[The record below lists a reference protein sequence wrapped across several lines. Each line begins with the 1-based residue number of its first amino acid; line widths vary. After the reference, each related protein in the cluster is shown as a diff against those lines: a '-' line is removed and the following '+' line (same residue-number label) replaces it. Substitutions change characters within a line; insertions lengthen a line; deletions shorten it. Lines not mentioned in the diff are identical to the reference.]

1 MARDSYVML
10 CGYVPLDPRYEHTL
24 KFDDPDLQEYY
35 FYTKMVHET
44 TADMSYLR
52 KGRYINVD
60 FSIEDLEGVN
70 YLYTKNHGEKRQYY
84 FVDRKEYVSTQVT
97 RLHVTLDVL
106 QTYQHDWYL
115 PPCFVEREHVN
126 DDTVGANMVDEGLE
140 LGEYVTNSEFSLD
153 FGELAIV
160 IQSSVTLTNPIG
172 DPITGGIIGNVYN
185 GLALYTRTL
194 NTTGALVIDAVI
206 KSLETSGKADAIANM
221 WVYPKRMI
229 NADFGTEDDST
240 MLLVKGIKPF
250 TFSTIRNV
258 TLGGYVPKN
267 KKLLTYPYNLLYVHN
282 NMGECAMYHYELF
295 STTANDG
302 LPGFRIAGN
311 IGADGTVRLMPC
323 NYAGIAENNE
333 EGLSLTGFP
342 TCSWTQD
349 AYKIWLAQNA
359 NSQGLAI
366 QTGNIAVGIGAAQA
380 AIGVGQAALPGG
392 ENGVH
397 MMASGIDRAYSGYLQ
412 VAGVLAARKDAQV
425 QPPQAKGA
433 QSSSCNITD
442 GKHTFQLCARS
453 IQAGMAR
460 SLDDYFQMYG
470 YKVNQVKFP
479 NITGR
484 QNWNYVKTIGAVVQ
498 GNIDAEDRLKI
509 GMILDKGVT
518 FWHDPEQM
526 YNYFGTNSL
535 KKPEPDISLNNVIIF

>member
-1 MARDSYVML
+1 MAYDSSVIL

-24 KFDDPDLQEYY
+24 KFEVPDDQEAY
-35 FYTKMVHET
+35 FYSLMKYERMTDLT
-44 TADMSYLR
+44 YLR
-52 KGRYINVD
+52 KNHYIQVD
-60 FSIEDLEGVN
+60 IRIRDLEGVN
-70 YLYTKNHGEKRQYY
+70 YLYTKNPGEKTRYY
-84 FVDRKEYVSTQVT
+84 FIERKEYLSESAT
-97 RLHVTLDVL
+97 RLHVTLDVM
-106 QTYQHDWYL
+106 QTYQHDWII
-115 PPCFVEREHVN
+115 PPCFVEREHVL
-126 DDTVGANMVDEGLE
+126 DDSLGANMIDEGLE

-172 DPITGGIIGNVYN
+172 EPITGGIIGNVYN

-194 NTTGALVIDAVI
+194 NATGALVVDAVI
-206 KSLETSGKADAIANM
+206 KSLETSGKADGIANM

-229 NADFGTEDDST
+229 NADFTAEDDAT
-240 MLLVKGIKPF
+240 MLLVKGIQPF
-250 TFSTIRNV
+250 TFSTIKNV
-258 TLGGYVPKN
+258 ALGGYVPKN

-282 NMGECAMYHYELF
+282 NMGECALYHYELF
-295 STTANDG
+295 SSTANNG
-302 LPGFRIAGN
+302 LPGFRVAGN

-323 NYAGIAENNE
+323 NYAGVAENNE

-359 NSQGLAI
+359 NTQALSIQSGQISVGVGVGLAAA
-366 QTGNIAVGIGAAQA
+366 GAVQA
-380 AIGVGQAALPGG
+380 AVPFGG
-392 ENGVH
+392 GGGDLI
-397 MMASGIDRAYSGYLQ
+397 ASGVSHAYSGYQ
-412 VAGVLAARKDAQV
+412 QIAGVMAARKDAQV

-460 SLDDYFQMYG
+460 SIDDYFQMYG
-470 YKVNQVKFP
+470 YKVNQVKYP

-484 QNWNYVKTIGAVVQ
+484 KYWNYVRTIGAVIQ
-498 GNIDAEDRLKI
+498 GNIDAEDRAKI
-509 GMILDKGVT
+509 AMVLDKGVT
-518 FWHDPEQM
+518 FWHEPGSM
-526 YNYFGTNSL
+526 YNYFLTNGVS
-535 KKPEPDISLNNVIIF
+535 